1 MFSANCLIKHD
12 TYLENGGSMEIKDQF
27 FQMAYQN
34 RLEVEPIQ
42 TSLFDLI
49 IALQEEVY
57 PFEDWIITEAV
68 LELFETGQAKFVTEN

>member
-1 MFSANCLIKHD
+1 
-12 TYLENGGSMEIKDQF
+12 MEIKDHF

-49 IALQEEVY
+49 AALQDEVY
-57 PFEDWIITEAV
+57 PFEDWIILEAV
-68 LELFETGQAKFVTEN
+68 RELFETGQAKFITES

>member
-1 MFSANCLIKHD
+1 
-12 TYLENGGSMEIKDQF
+12 MEIKDQF